1 MLSALATCYNTKP
14 SVTPTERES
23 RQEWPVALVTTPFVS
38 CYRPSL
44 QLGLLKAIADRH
56 GFPAT
61 TLHLNLDF
69 AQAIGV
75 SLYEQLV
82 HHRGRLFGEW
92 LFSLQAFGE
101 DAPDPDGEMLRRF
114 GTEAGLLLTDLGLTA
129 DQLVKLRHVEVPKY
143 LSDLESSVDWSQ
155 FRVVGF
161 TSTFQQNTAAFAL
174 AARIKAMHPSIITLF
189 GGANFEG
196 EMGQELVRSVAAVD
210 YAISGE
216 ADESFPRFLEALA
229 SGNDPMLVPGVLSK
243 ETPTGATGIAQQP
256 FDDLNGLPV
265 PDYDEYFARGIAKG
279 LVSDVSRR
287 LVYLPFE
294 SARGCWWGQKHH
306 CTFCGLNGSTMKFR
320 SKSPE
325 RVRDELATMSEAY
338 GGFRFEAV
346 DNIVDQQYL
355 NTLFPHLAQVGS
367 DYEFFYEVKSN
378 LTKDKLRVL
387 RDGGL
392 RRIQP
397 GIESLD
403 SRVLKLMR
411 KGVTGIQNVNLL
423 RWSLYYGVDV
433 GWNIIWGFP
442 GEHASFYEDQLVTM
456 RRVRHLQPPTGAGR
470 IWMER
475 FSPIYTDRVS
485 FPSKFV
491 KPEASY
497 AYVYP
502 ETFDLAKIAYFFDYE
517 LEDSLPDRAYEETR
531 TEVRRWQEAWKAPR
545 RPSLTFWSSPNFIQ
559 IEDLRSDGDE
569 GIYKFHDAL
578 AQIYVAASDRPATAT
593 QIIAKLGLPNSS
605 DEVEAALQEFV
616 RLGLMMSEGSVFLS
630 LALPATRNR

>member
-1 MLSALATCYNTKP
+1 MLSALASCEAAELTLT
-14 SVTPTERES
+14 SREMD
-23 RQEWPVALVTTPFVS
+23 RRREWPVALVTTPFVS

-44 QLGLLKAIADRH
+44 QLGLLKAIADKQ
-56 GFPAT
+56 GFPT
-61 TLHLNLDF
+61 TTFHLNLDF
-69 AQAIGV
+69 AQTIGV

-92 LFSLQAFGE
+92 LFSLAAFGD
-101 DAPDPDGEMLRRF
+101 DAPDQDGELLRRF
-114 GTEAGLLLTDLGLTA
+114 ATEVTSLLADLGLTVE
-129 DQLVKLRHVEVPKY
+129 QLIELRRATIPKY
-143 LSDLESSVDWSQ
+143 LTDLEHAVDWSKY
-155 FRVVGF
+155 RVVGF

-174 AARIKAMHPSIITLF
+174 AARIKEMHPSIITLF

-196 EMGQELVRSVAAVD
+196 EMGQELVRAVPAVD

-216 ADESFPRFLEALA
+216 GDESFPRFLAALA
-229 SGNDPMLVPGVLSK
+229 NDDDPILVPGVLSK
-243 ETPTGATGIAQQP
+243 TAPTGAKGITQQP
-256 FDDLNGLPV
+256 FENLNGLPTPV
-265 PDYDEYFARGIAKG
+265 YDEYFTRGIEKG
-279 LVSDVSRR
+279 LVSDISRR
-287 LVYLPFE
+287 LIYLPFE

-325 RVRDELATMSEAY
+325 RVRDELATLSEAY

-378 LTKDKLRVL
+378 LTKEKLRVL
-387 RDGGL
+387 RTGGL

-442 GEHASFYEDQLVTM
+442 GEQAIYYEDQLRTM
-456 RRVRHLQPPTGAGR
+456 RLIRHLQPPTGAGR

-475 FSPIYTDRVS
+475 FSPIYNDRAS
-485 FPSKFV
+485 FPRKFV
-491 KPEASY
+491 RPEASY
-497 AYVYP
+497 GYVYP
-502 ETFDLAKIAYFFDYE
+502 KTYDLMKIAYFFDYE
-517 LEDSLPDRAYEETR
+517 LEQSLPDAAYEETR
-531 TEVRRWQEAWKAPR
+531 SEVQHWQEAWKAAAK
-545 RPSLTFWSSPNFIQ
+545 PSLTFWSSPNFIQ
-559 IEDLRSDGDE
+559 IEDQRGDGDV

-578 AQIYVAASDRPATAT
+578 AQIYAAASDRPVAAA
-593 QIIAKLGLPNSS
+593 QLIEKIGLQNPA
-605 DEVEAALQEFV
+605 DEVEAALREFV
-616 RLGLMMSEGSVFLS
+616 RLGLMISEGSAFLS